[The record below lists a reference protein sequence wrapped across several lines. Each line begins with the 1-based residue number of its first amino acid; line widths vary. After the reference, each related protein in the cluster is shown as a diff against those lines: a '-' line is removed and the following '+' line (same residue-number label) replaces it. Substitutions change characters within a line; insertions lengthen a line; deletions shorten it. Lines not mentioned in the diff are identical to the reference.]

1 MEEAICR
8 RVIVL
13 PSTKAHGSSLDWF
26 CESSMRKA
34 MAACTGSR
42 QSNAAL
48 SKGSIGNKNCRSKRL
63 TYFYPGVAQSAKGVS
78 LQALGII
85 KTGGGSQLP
94 W

>member
-48 SKGSIGNKNCRSKRL
+48 SKGSIG
-63 TYFYPGVAQSAKGVS
+63 
-78 LQALGII
+78 I
-85 KTGGGSQLP
+85 KTAVQKDLLTSIQELLKARRVFRFKL
-94 W
+94 